1 MVFYRSFQELR
12 RRRLQ
17 TTISNDSK
25 ILDRREL
32 HTGRVHYY
40 QIVHDTKNRRP
51 IEPEQMER
59 DRIRQHCGKI
69 DIINHCVSTHTTP
82 LHIRNGQTM
91 RITIRKGMCRCH
103 LHTEEG
109 ATTTPQTRTRHAC
122 TVSRLSESVRFC

>member
-12 RRRLQ
+12 QRRLQ

-25 ILDRREL
+25 ILDRQEL

-51 IEPEQMER
+51 IKPEQMER
-59 DRIRQHCGKI
+59 DRSRRHRGKI
-69 DIINHCVSTHTTP
+69 DIINHRVLTHTTP

-91 RITIRKGMCRCH
+91 RIAIRKRMRRCYF
-103 LHTEEG
+103 HTEES
-109 ATTTPQTRTRHAC
+109 TTTTSRTRTRHTR
-122 TVSRLSESVRFC
+122 TVCRPSKSI